1 MKPLYQDLPFT
12 PASYVNIYKEEL
24 PHFIVPWHYHP
35 EIEIMY
41 ILEGT
46 GTRFVGDHI
55 EKYEEGDLCI
65 IGSNLPHEWR
75 NDEVFFQKESN
86 LKASCLCLFFLMELF
101 GNNLI
106 NLPEMGTIKQLLEHA
121 GRGVKFVGKSRQ
133 TIGALI
139 KEYVRLKGAA
149 RVAKLI
155 MLLETMASTEE
166 YELLASI
173 GYAKNTI
180 NTDDFARFN
189 KVHKYIMQNFSRPI
203 RLQEVASLIGLTQNA
218 FCRYFREHTKK
229 TFVQYLNDV
238 RISHA
243 KKLLIENKMTIS
255 ALSYESGFN
264 NISNFIEQF
273 KRSTHILPSEYR
285 KRYENRRK
293 KIHIDKKAEKVAK
306 MP

>member
-12 PASYVNIYKEEL
+12 AASYVNVYKEEL

-65 IGSNLPHEWR
+65 IGANLPHEWR
-75 NDEVFFQKESN
+75 NDDVFFQKESN
-86 LKASCLCLFFLMELF
+86 LKASCLCLFFLRELF

-106 NLPEMGTIKQLLEHA
+106 NLPEMEGIKQLIEHS
-121 GRGVKFVGKSRQ
+121 GRGVKFVGKSREV
-133 TIGALI
+133 IGKLI
-139 KEYVRLKGAA
+139 REYIQEKGAA

-155 MLLETMASTEE
+155 TLLEVMASTEE
-166 YELLASI
+166 YELLASV
-173 GYAKNTI
+173 GYARNTV
-180 NTDDFARFN
+180 NTEDFARFN
-189 KVHKYIMQNFSRPI
+189 KVYQYIMRNYSRPI
-203 RLQEVASLIGLTQNA
+203 RLEEVASLIGLTPNA
-218 FCRYFREHTKK
+218 FCRYFRDHTKR
-229 TFVQYLNDV
+229 TFVQYLNDI

-243 KKLLIENKMTIS
+243 KRLLIESKMTIS
-255 ALSYESGFN
+255 ALSNEAGFN

-273 KRSTHILPSEYR
+273 KRSTQMSPSEYK
-285 KRYENRRK
+285 KRYGNRK
-293 KIHIDKKAEKVAK
+293 QK
-306 MP
+306 MLVE